1 MMSTIVQ
8 NASPR
13 VRPGQRWF
21 WLAGALFAA
30 LMVFVGFSP
39 TFYLRNVFGTPELST
54 LKVVHGSVFSAW
66 IVLFVVQTWLVATNH
81 RDIHRTLGAFGA
93 LLLAAMCIAGY
104 QMAIESGRSGFTPD
118 PAKVSALSFMAV
130 PLFDLG
136 VFALLVVAA
145 LLLRV
150 RTDWHKR
157 LMLIATLSLLPPA
170 IARVVF
176 QFPPLPVLPIA
187 FGGTALLI
195 VAAMALDALAL
206 RRLHPAMLWG
216 GLIVILSL
224 PGRLLIASTQAWQDL
239 AAWLIA

>member
-1 MMSTIVQ
+1 MSSIVQ
-8 NASPR
+8 NAAPL

-30 LMVFVGFSP
+30 LVVFVGFSP
-39 TFYLRNVFGTPELST
+39 TFYLRNLFGTPQLST
-54 LKVVHGSVFSAW
+54 LKLVHGTVFSAW
-66 IVLFVVQTWLVATNH
+66 VVLFVAQTWLVATNR
-81 RDIHRTLGAFGA
+81 RDVHRTLGAFGA
-93 LLLAAMCIAGY
+93 LLLAAMCVVGY
-104 QMAIESGRSGFTPD
+104 QMAIESGRRGFTPD

-136 VFALLVVAA
+136 VFALLVLAA
-145 LLLRV
+145 LLLRA
-150 RTDWHKR
+150 RSDWHKR
-157 LMLIATLSLLPPA
+157 LMLVATLSLLPPA
-170 IARVVF
+170 IARVAL
-176 QFPPLPVLPIA
+176 QLPPLPVLPIA
-187 FGGTALLI
+187 FGGTALVI
-195 VAAMALDALAL
+195 VAAMGLDGVTL